1 MASSPAGK
9 FSNPYVVFG
18 IERTASNDAIHK
30 RYQELVKLFHP
41 QKGESPDAE
50 QFKAIND
57 AYEVLTDPYGR
68 KTLDDM
74 LDGPQQDKSAPVF
87 LVEEIVSSLPDQIG
101 RRSTILAVLYDRRRQ
116 KPNRPGVS
124 FRNLE
129 MMLGWTPD
137 QLELTLWYLKQREL
151 VTADDKSNLLV
162 TANGMDYMENH
173 TPTLEAVMKYIKPK
187 AAEAETAEETQ
198 AAVTVATDLQAIAEA
213 TKPPSPAKPA
223 EPLLPGFLTVRK
235 AVSS

>member
-18 IERTASNDAIHK
+18 IERTANNDAIHK
-30 RYQELVKLFHP
+30 RYQELVRQFHP
-41 QKGESPDAE
+41 QKGETPDAE
-50 QFKAIND
+50 QFKAVND

-87 LVEEIVSSLPDQIG
+87 LAEEFFESLPHQIG
-101 RRSTILAVLYDRRRQ
+101 RRNTILAVLYDRRRQ

-129 MMLGWTPD
+129 LMLGWTPD
-137 QLELTLWYLKQREL
+137 ELELTLWYLKQREL

-162 TANGMDYMENH
+162 TANGMDYMEKH
-173 TPTLEAVMKYIKPK
+173 TPTLEAVMKYMKPK
-187 AAEAETAEETQ
+187 APEGETAEEAK
-198 AAVTVATDLQAIAEA
+198 AAATVATDLQAIAQA
-213 TKPPSPAKPA
+213 TSGPPAAKPA
-223 EPLLPGFLTVRK
+223 DQLLPSFLTVRK
-235 AVSS
+235 TAS